1 MGGIDYVI
9 AHTGMWLN
17 IWVFLA
23 ILAFVLVIVYFIVRR
38 RKLIKMEE
46 ELEDLLQE
54 KYEREALEAE
64 ESDEE
69 EPETESDVEE
79 S

>member
-9 AHTGMWLN
+9 AHTGMWIN
-17 IWVFLA
+17 IWVLLA
-23 ILAFVLVIVYFIVRR
+23 ILAFVGVIIYFIVRR

-54 KYEREALEAE
+54 KYDREALEDEGDDSNTNEDSSE
-64 ESDEE
+64 ESE
-69 EPETESDVEE
+69 
-79 S
+79 